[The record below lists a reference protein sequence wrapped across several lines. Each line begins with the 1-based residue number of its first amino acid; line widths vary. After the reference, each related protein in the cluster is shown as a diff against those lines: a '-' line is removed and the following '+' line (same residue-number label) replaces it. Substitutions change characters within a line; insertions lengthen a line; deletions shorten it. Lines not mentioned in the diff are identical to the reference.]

1 MSGYR
6 RRAWPRLGK
15 ATKVGEEL
23 TRAGYRPGPNRHNMR
38 RRVQFRPRRASL
50 RPGGSLRLA
59 GLPAQPRLAQEA
71 ASVGGLFRLRRCAMP
86 ALCFQY
92 LPLRRH
98 NRRPIFA
105 ARRMGGANGS
115 RECAPDDKLRDT
127 HQLHLMKM
135 MGFAGSTHPTYRWRF
150 ARSCSAA
157 ASFMQAA
164 ASSESRTGTGQGNR
178 VVERSFPA

>member
-71 ASVGGLFRLRRCAMP
+71 ASVGGLFRLRRCAML

-98 NRRPIFA
+98 IRRPIFA
-105 ARRMGGANGS
+105 AVIAFGHHGYSWRGHRQRRLGNG
-115 RECAPDDKLRDT
+115 
-127 HQLHLMKM
+127 
-135 MGFAGSTHPTYRWRF
+135 WRF
-150 ARSCSAA
+150 ARSCSAVG
-157 ASFMQAA
+157 SFMMSPA
-164 ASSESRTGTGQGNR
+164 ASSRSTTWQQGNR
-178 VVERSFPA
+178 VVERSFQPTRF